1 MCAMQTRQHETHG
14 TEARRPEHVRGGR
27 DGSSKLLALTLIGA
41 DWVLLLLLGV
51 DLRGIT
57 TMLKSVVRL
66 LPGRAL
72 SRAAWKSR

>member
-1 MCAMQTRQHETHG
+1 MRRTEQKRAGPNTYEEVAMR
-14 TEARRPEHVRGGR
+14 
-27 DGSSKLLALTLIGA
+27 SSKLLALTLIGA

-57 TMLKSVVRL
+57 TMLKSVVRF